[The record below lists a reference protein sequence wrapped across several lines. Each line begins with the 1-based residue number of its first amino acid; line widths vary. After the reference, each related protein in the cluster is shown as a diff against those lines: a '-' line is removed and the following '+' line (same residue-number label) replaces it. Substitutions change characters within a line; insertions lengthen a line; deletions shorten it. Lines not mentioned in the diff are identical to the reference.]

1 MKNLKKTSV
10 KLGIILLVLTLSCK
24 NDKLNPNLSNID
36 LLRGELLL
44 CGNGEFGE
52 VSFSEACSYE
62 TRETFNLAIS
72 LLHSFEY
79 IEAEKAFVKVID
91 KDPECAMAY
100 WGVAMSIY
108 HGLWAPPEESVL
120 EKGTKLLAVAEKLP
134 KTKKAEQYIEA
145 IGAFYKDW
153 ETVDNQTRKEA
164 YAQKMQYMYQENE
177 GDTEVAVF
185 YALAL
190 RASAVPSDITYTK
203 QRDAGKILEDLFEKE
218 PNHPGI
224 AHYIIHS
231 YDYPELAELGLST
244 ARRYADIAPNSAHA
258 QHMPSHIFTR
268 LGLWDESIA
277 TNLNSAESA
286 ICYAESIAPG
296 AHWDEEIHAMGYLV
310 YAYLQTGNNKLA
322 YEQYNYLKTFKEI
335 FPPNFKI
342 AYTAA
347 AIPAR
352 LAVENKN
359 WEEAAAIELP
369 QALEIE
375 WEEFPWQASLLH
387 FSKAL
392 GNIHINNLESAQDE
406 LNTLNSFRQ
415 KLLTLNK
422 AYEANQVDIQIK
434 TIEAWMQLKKG
445 YNDEAVSLMSTAA
458 DMESKTS
465 KHPVTPGEIL
475 PADELLAD
483 MFLTLNKPQEAL
495 TAYEL
500 NLERRPNRFN
510 GLYGAAIAAK
520 QSGNMEK
527 ATLYF
532 ERLLKQTENVVSDRP
547 EIKEA
552 KDFLKKNSI

>member
-1 MKNLKKTSV
+1 MV
-10 KLGIILLVLTLSCK
+10 
-24 NDKLNPNLSNID
+24 
-36 LLRGELLL
+36 
-44 CGNGEFGE
+44 
-52 VSFSEACSYE
+52 
-62 TRETFNLAIS
+62 
-72 LLHSFEY
+72 
-79 IEAEKAFVKVID
+79 
-91 KDPECAMAY
+91 
-100 WGVAMSIY
+100 
-108 HGLWAPPEESVL
+108 
-120 EKGTKLLAVAEKLP
+120 
-134 KTKKAEQYIEA
+134 
-145 IGAFYKDW
+145 
-153 ETVDNQTRKEA
+153 
-164 YAQKMQYMYQENE
+164 
-177 GDTEVAVF
+177 
-185 YALAL
+185 
-190 RASAVPSDITYTK
+190 
-203 QRDAGKILEDLFEKE
+203 
-218 PNHPGI
+218 
-224 AHYIIHS
+224 
-231 YDYPELAELGLST
+231 
-244 ARRYADIAPNSAHA
+244 
-258 QHMPSHIFTR
+258 
-268 LGLWDESIA
+268 
-277 TNLNSAESA
+277 
-286 ICYAESIAPG
+286 
-296 AHWDEEIHAMGYLV
+296 
-310 YAYLQTGNNKLA
+310 
-322 YEQYNYLKTFKEI
+322 
-335 FPPNFKI
+335 
-342 AYTAA
+342 TAA

-415 KLLTLNK
+415 KLHTLNK

-458 DMESKTS
+458 DMESNTS